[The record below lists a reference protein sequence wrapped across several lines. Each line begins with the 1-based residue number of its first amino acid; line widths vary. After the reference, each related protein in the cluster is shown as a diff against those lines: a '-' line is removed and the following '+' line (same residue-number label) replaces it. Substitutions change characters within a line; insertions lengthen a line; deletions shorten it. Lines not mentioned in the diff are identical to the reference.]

1 MLLNPVA
8 STISKRRKFSF
19 VRSVQLLNRFVGLD
33 EMLCGG
39 DGIEYYLDYILL
51 NPVALTIPKRRTFEL
66 LRWVLLLNR
75 LVDLEEILRGVM
87 ALNIVC
93 CKLM

>member
-1 MLLNPVA
+1 
-8 STISKRRKFSF
+8 
-19 VRSVQLLNRFVGLD
+19 LNRLVDSD
-33 EMLCGG
+33 EILCGG
-39 DGIEYYLDYILL
+39 DSIEYYLDYVLL

-66 LRWVLLLNR
+66 LRWVLILNR